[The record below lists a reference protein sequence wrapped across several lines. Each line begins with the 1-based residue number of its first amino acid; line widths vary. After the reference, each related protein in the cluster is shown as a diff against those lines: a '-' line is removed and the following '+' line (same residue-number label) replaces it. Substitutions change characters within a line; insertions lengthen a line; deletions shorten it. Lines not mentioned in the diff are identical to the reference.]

1 VPRRPSPAR
10 EERLNTPFLRS
21 IGALSIASF
30 ELRMLTPSAAETVE
44 PGLKAWTEFADHLL
58 ATAHAVMEG
67 ACGSTFPGNTISI
80 RRDGVQV
87 AVDPEYLDKLT
98 EKMHRHVKIGH
109 ALGAGERAG
118 AGEELS
124 LTA

>member
-1 VPRRPSPAR
+1 MPRRPSPAR

-21 IGALSIASF
+21 IGALSIATF
-30 ELRMLTPSAAETVE
+30 ELRLLTPSAAEAVE

-58 ATAHAVMEG
+58 AAAHSVVEG

-80 RRDGVQV
+80 RRDGVQI
-87 AVDPEYLDKLT
+87 AVDPDYVDRLTDKI
-98 EKMHRHVKIGH
+98 HRHVKIGH
-109 ALGAGERAG
+109 ALGAGERASSS
-118 AGEELS
+118 EEFS